1 MKNLQAILTGDGD
14 LVVVGAPCVVEVEV
28 VEDRAACVV
37 VMVGVVVVF
46 AMFCDDVVVVV
57 VEVVVD
63 SLTGRL
69 EQSVKPFLEL

>member
-14 LVVVGAPCVVEVEV
+14 LVVVGAPCVVEV

-46 AMFCDDVVVVV
+46 AIFCDDVVVVV